1 MRRLLSLLLASLA
14 FPAFAADETPVPL
27 KPFRS
32 QASAPAQAR
41 NTYTVIEGDTLYS
54 IARKFG
60 RDPKLIQWLNRL
72 DDANSLAVGKVL
84 FIGESPTV
92 AR

>member
-1 MRRLLSLLLASLA
+1 MLLAILA
-14 FPAFAADETPVPL
+14 IPAFAADESAVPL

-32 QASAPAQAR
+32 APPR
-41 NTYTVIEGDTLYS
+41 NTYTVVEGDTLYS

-60 RDPKLIQWLNRL
+60 RDPKLIHWLNRL
-72 DDANSLAVGKVL
+72 ENADALPVGKVL
-84 FIGESPTV
+84 FIGDATV